1 MTQSIWII
9 AFNCSL
15 WSCFSW
21 QKYNQVT
28 EILVYK
34 ERVVVCPQIL
44 QLNTTSIS
52 FLLEAVTAWSVK
64 NWFQRASHSWTT
76 FPWSHWPKTQMQ
88 YFCLICFREPWSGNT
103 SLECYPE
110 TTERNTSSTV
120 YAEQIHMLLVT
131 LVTLAPVNSRGSTWS
146 RGLYSSPWAT
156 SLSCNLWLITSPFWA
171 LLFSSVKWEGEHSTS
186 FIRPRRIE

>member
-1 MTQSIWII
+1 MTQFIWII

-21 QKYNQVT
+21 QKYNKVT

-34 ERVVVCPQIL
+34 ERVVICPQIL

-88 YFCLICFREPWSGNT
+88 YFSLICFRDPWSGNT

-131 LVTLAPVNSRGSTWS
+131 QLLLWTAEEAPGQEACIQVPGLPHLAVIFD
-146 RGLYSSPWAT
+146 SSLHP
-156 SLSCNLWLITSPFWA
+156 SGPC
-171 LLFSSVKWEGEHSTS
+171 FSHL
-186 FIRPRRIE
+186 